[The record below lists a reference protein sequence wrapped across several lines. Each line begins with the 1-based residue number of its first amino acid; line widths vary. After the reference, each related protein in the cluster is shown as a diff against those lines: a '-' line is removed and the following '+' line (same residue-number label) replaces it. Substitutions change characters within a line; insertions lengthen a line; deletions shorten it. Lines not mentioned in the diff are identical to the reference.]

1 MRALGP
7 LGPGWFIY
15 FRSKKQHSAQNAVD
29 GGIDYVGEKR
39 RKESEVIAIIMAI
52 EDQYEHH

>member
-1 MRALGP
+1 MRVLGP

-15 FRSKKQHSAQNAVD
+15 LRTKKQHSAQNAVD

-39 RKESEVIAIIMAI
+39 TKESEVIAIIMAI
-52 EDQYEHH
+52 EDSI